1 MFTVEH
7 GSFIKLL
14 FGLIDLAGF
23 LYTACVDIRVYIY
36 ILYHDISIY
45 CEPITVNQIQNL
57 ELESMF
63 LWFPCANASAS
74 LHRWGGCGEQSAPGI
89 GTSLVTLK
97 SSPADPG
104 LYRPKHPANVT
115 SKALEY

>member
-1 MFTVEH
+1 
-7 GSFIKLL
+7 
-14 FGLIDLAGF
+14 
-23 LYTACVDIRVYIY
+23 
-36 ILYHDISIY
+36 
-45 CEPITVNQIQNL
+45 
-57 ELESMF
+57 MF